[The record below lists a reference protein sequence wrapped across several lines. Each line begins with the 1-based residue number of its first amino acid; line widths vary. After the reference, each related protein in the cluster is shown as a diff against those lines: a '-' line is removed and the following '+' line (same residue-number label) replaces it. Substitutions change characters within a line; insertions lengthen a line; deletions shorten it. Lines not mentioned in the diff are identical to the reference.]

1 MGDVIRWMKVTI
13 RYGDWRSLIT
23 LDIFITETPM
33 EFQEE
38 DPMAFFCKTA
48 QSECQFPFSWQ
59 GVEYKSCTKEESE
72 FYWCA
77 LEVDEEGL
85 MVGDRWGKCDMKTCE
100 VQTEEEQQK
109 ARAVFSER
117 VEGLILFSQN
127 SSTRPVSVEGKLTGL
142 EDGEFTIKISS
153 APCGSSGPQL
163 GSGNNFLTKDNVTL
177 ISLEAWD
184 VSLYP
189 DSQQYFVGGS
199 VRLEEACSPLL
210 SENCDVVKTVACADV
225 QQGKGTNIDVNLIL
239 MITLIVFSVLLLI
252 LFVILIISCYRR

>member
-1 MGDVIRWMKVTI
+1 
-13 RYGDWRSLIT
+13 
-23 LDIFITETPM
+23 M
-33 EFQEE
+33 EFLE
-38 DPMAFFCKTA
+38 DDPIAFFCKTA
-48 QSECQFPFSWQ
+48 ESECQFPFTWK
-59 GVEYKSCTKEESE
+59 GVEYTSCTNEESE

-77 LEVDEEGL
+77 LELDDEGV
-85 MVGDRWGKCDMKTCE
+85 MVADRWGECDLARCE
-100 VQTEEEQQK
+100 VGRGEEEEQR

-142 EDGEFTIKISS
+142 QDGEFTIKIYS
-153 APCGSSGPQL
+153 APCGSSGPEL
-163 GSGNNFLTKDNVTL
+163 GSGNNFLTRDNVTL

-210 SENCDVVKTVACADV
+210 NENCDVVKTVACADV
-225 QQGKGTNIDVNLIL
+225 QQGKGTSIDVNLIL

-252 LFVILIISCYRR
+252 LFVILIISCYRRYEKIINCLSSWL

>member
-1 MGDVIRWMKVTI
+1 
-13 RYGDWRSLIT
+13 
-23 LDIFITETPM
+23 
-33 EFQEE
+33 
-38 DPMAFFCKTA
+38 MAFFCKTA
-48 QSECQFPFSWQ
+48 ESECQFPFSWK
-59 GVEYKSCTKEESE
+59 GVEYKSCTMEESE

-77 LEVDEEGL
+77 LEVDDAGVMVEE
-85 MVGDRWGKCDMKTCE
+85 RWGKCDLARCE
-100 VQTEEEQQK
+100 VDRQEEVQK

-117 VEGLILFSQN
+117 VEGLVLFSQN
-127 SSTRPVSVEGKLTGL
+127 SSTSQVELEGKLTGL
-142 EDGEFTIKISS
+142 QDGEFTIKIYS
-153 APCGSSGPQL
+153 APCGSSGPEL
-163 GSGNNFLTKDNVTL
+163 GSGNNFLTRDNVTL

-210 SENCDVVKTVACADV
+210 NENCDVVKTVACADV
-225 QQGKGTNIDVNLIL
+225 QQGKGNNIDVNLIL